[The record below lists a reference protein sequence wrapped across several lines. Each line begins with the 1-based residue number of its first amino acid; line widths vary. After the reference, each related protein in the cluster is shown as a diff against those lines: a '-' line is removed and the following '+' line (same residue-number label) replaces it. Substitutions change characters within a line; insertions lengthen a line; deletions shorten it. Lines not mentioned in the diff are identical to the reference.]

1 VPPPNLPGGKPG
13 GAPPPPLGGLPS
25 RPLGPPTGGAP
36 AAPPKPGGLGAPP
49 GGLPSGF
56 PGGVPAAPKKP
67 SGAPPPPAA
76 LPVAIKGRAGPSE
89 AGFSAPP
96 PPLGLPGGYPGSP
109 SKPTSS
115 SAAPPP
121 PRPPAP
127 QPTSAAPADRL
138 GKVGAEEAISE
149 ASTADQFVEEVE
161 EDETLQD
168 NSWKQYL
175 QANSSDGEDDEDSGE
190 DSDEGASVSRDRH
203 KEDMMMLTRQHN
215 VTKKK
220 VEEKEKEKTT
230 SRSVALEPE
239 AESPSK
245 ATEPTAKDSDDDEE
259 TASIGTSSKKKT
271 GLMSRLFGRK
281 GGADSFAGF
290 AGAEASMLHD
300 DISQYDEQ
308 WYQKQLARLGR
319 DGMPCIKVATNG
331 KPYDRRMHI
340 DARNL
345 QIEIRGGRMGAT
357 GIMLDDL
364 DDVRRGMASP
374 EFEQFAAR
382 IKKGTDTLKDLSDR
396 ALVLTTPNRT
406 YSFVM
411 PSATHRGTVAH
422 CVLFLLKSKNRG
434 VMASGASRAESTKA
448 PKDGHGQVTYM
459 NGSKYEGQF
468 HNHLRH
474 GKGTLTLSDGTRHES
489 EWRNDERHGTGK
501 EFCPDGTTFTGTY
514 LKGMRHGAGIMTWPE
529 GSRYSGQFERGRANG
544 EGELLRTDG
553 SVYRG
558 QFAEDCM
565 SGQGCM
571 QWRDGVEYV
580 GQFAGNRREGF
591 GKMCWS
597 SGRWKAYEG
606 YWKDGVQHGEGTLM
620 DHNNQEFRGMFR
632 AGKLERWLED

>member
-1 VPPPNLPGGKPG
+1 MPPVAGADGLAKPPISQEES
-13 GAPPPPLGGLPS
+13 A
-25 RPLGPPTGGAP
+25 
-36 AAPPKPGGLGAPP
+36 
-49 GGLPSGF
+49 
-56 PGGVPAAPKKP
+56 VPA
-67 SGAPPPPAA
+67 
-76 LPVAIKGRAGPSE
+76 
-89 AGFSAPP
+89 
-96 PPLGLPGGYPGSP
+96 
-109 SKPTSS
+109 
-115 SAAPPP
+115 
-121 PRPPAP
+121 
-127 QPTSAAPADRL
+127 
-138 GKVGAEEAISE
+138 SE
-149 ASTADQFVEEVE
+149 ASTVAGIDSYPEEEVE
-161 EDETLQD
+161 AEDETLQD

-175 QANSSDGEDDEDSGE
+175 EANSSDGEEEEDSGE
-190 DSDEGASVSRDRH
+190 DSDEGGRQGDARDRH

-215 VTKKK
+215 ITKKK
-220 VEEKEKEKTT
+220 VEEKEKEK
-230 SRSVALEPE
+230 SKGAVVEKQCDFVGDVA
-239 AESPSK
+239 
-245 ATEPTAKDSDDDEE
+245 TRDSDDENLS
-259 TASIGTSSKKKT
+259 SIGAGNSKSKKT
-271 GLMSRLFGRK
+271 GLMSRFFGKK
-281 GGADSFAGF
+281 GGAEMDGGVLASDS
-290 AGAEASMLHD
+290 SMLQD

-308 WYQKQLARLGR
+308 WYQKQLARISR
-319 DGMPCIKVATNG
+319 DGMPCTKVATNG
-331 KPYDRRMHI
+331 KPYDRRIHI

-345 QIEIRGGRMGAT
+345 QIEIRGGRLGAT

-374 EFEQFAAR
+374 EFEQFAGR
-382 IKKGTDTLKDLSDR
+382 LKKGTDTLKDLTDR

-422 CVLFLLKSKNRG
+422 CILFLLKSKNRG
-434 VMASGASRAESTKA
+434 VMASGNKGNVESTKA
-448 PKDGHGQVTYM
+448 PKEGFGQVTYL

-468 HNHLRH
+468 HNHMRH
-474 GKGTLTLSDGTRHES
+474 GKGTLTLSDGTKHES
-489 EWRNDERHGTGK
+489 EWRNDERHGPGK

-558 QFAEDCM
+558 QFSEDCM